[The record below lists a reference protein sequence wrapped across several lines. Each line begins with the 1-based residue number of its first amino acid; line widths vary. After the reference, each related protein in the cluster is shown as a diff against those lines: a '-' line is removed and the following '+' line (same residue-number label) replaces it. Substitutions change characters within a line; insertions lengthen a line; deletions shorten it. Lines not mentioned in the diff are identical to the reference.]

1 MEKTVNKAFMKIAIL
16 EANKAFERNEVP
28 VGAVIV
34 KNKKIIAKAYN
45 KKEKLKDVTSHAEI
59 LAIKKASKKL
69 DNWRLD
75 GCTIY
80 VTLEPCVMCFGAIL
94 NSRIKK
100 IVYGCSEKNF
110 GFSKFID
117 LKNININIES
127 GILDKESK
135 FLLQN
140 FFKELRNKKA

>member
-1 MEKTVNKAFMKIAIL
+1 MKVALLEASKAFK
-16 EANKAFERNEVP
+16 RDEVP

-45 KKEKLKDVTSHAEI
+45 KKENKKDATFHAEI
-59 LAIKKASKKL
+59 IAIKKAAKKL

-100 IVYGCSEKNF
+100 IVYGCREKNF